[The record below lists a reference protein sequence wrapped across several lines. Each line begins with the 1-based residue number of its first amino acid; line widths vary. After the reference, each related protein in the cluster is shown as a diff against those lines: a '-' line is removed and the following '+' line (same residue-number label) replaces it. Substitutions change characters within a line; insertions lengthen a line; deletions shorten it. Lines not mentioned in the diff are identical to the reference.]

1 MDELLNLAKQLAS
14 ESAKPIYPIP
24 KRIAYVV
31 SHGQSYADNG
41 YAIRTQAIASALNAQ
56 GLEALCFLG
65 PGNSS
70 DIEGVAL
77 DFLPEVNLE
86 GVRYIHS
93 RWSEDPQD
101 DKQRLEQIVDRFLE
115 LFQVYRPSAIL
126 VASNYVV
133 GLPAWVAAK
142 RLGIPFFYEVRGFG
156 ELSRAAQDPSYENSE
171 DFKSERERDIFLARQ
186 AEKVFTLN
194 QLMKEELGR
203 RGIDSDKIE
212 LVTHGL
218 GDQPEIKY
226 PSAPLKEKLGISSED
241 KVVGYIGSF
250 ISYEGLD
257 ILIEAC
263 SQLVKQGQSLK
274 LLLVGDHQP
283 INQMTSEEKQ
293 FADQP
298 WLIQVGRVP
307 HAELAD
313 YYALIDTVVIPRK
326 KLPVCE
332 LVPPFKM
339 V

>member
-1 MDELLNLAKQLAS
+1 MDDLLNLAKQLAS

-56 GLEALCFLG
+56 GLEALCFSG
-65 PGNSS
+65 PVNSS
-70 DIEGVAL
+70 NIEGVAL

-156 ELSRAAQDPSYENSE
+156 ELSHATQDPSYENSE
-171 DFKSERERDIFLARQ
+171 DFKSERERYIFLARQ

-194 QLMKEELGR
+194 QLMKEEFKHFQKLTGR
-203 RGIDSDKIE
+203 LKKHFD
-212 LVTHGL
+212 V
-218 GDQPEIKY
+218 
-226 PSAPLKEKLGISSED
+226 KEK
-241 KVVGYIGSF
+241 
-250 ISYEGLD
+250 
-257 ILIEAC
+257 
-263 SQLVKQGQSLK
+263 
-274 LLLVGDHQP
+274 
-283 INQMTSEEKQ
+283 
-293 FADQP
+293 
-298 WLIQVGRVP
+298 
-307 HAELAD
+307 
-313 YYALIDTVVIPRK
+313 
-326 KLPVCE
+326 
-332 LVPPFKM
+332 
-339 V
+339 